1 MSMTPPIISALD
13 FSFSPN
19 TLPSLTPMKQ
29 QTKVIRPMID
39 TAGIILTLRKAKVTP
54 MARASILV
62 ATASVSIVFTSIES
76 FTTSQ
81 DFASFIIFMPMTP
94 RSTKAIQWSMELTTF
109 LNPLPSKKPISGIS
123 A

>member
-1 MSMTPPIISALD
+1 
-13 FSFSPN
+13 
-19 TLPSLTPMKQ
+19 MKQ
-29 QTKVIRPMID
+29 QTKVIRPIMD

-62 ATASVSIVFTSIES
+62 ATASVSMVFTSIES

-81 DFASFIIFMPMTP
+81 DFASFIIFMPMIP

-109 LNPLPSKKPISGIS
+109 LNPLPSKKPIRGIN